1 MRTDV
6 WGIDEGYEDAL
17 GAWHETPPTTRVALL
32 AAMGVDPAAQSA
44 PPAALVQ
51 VVRPQRVTPLAG
63 QGHSVFQFNTNE
75 G

>member
-32 AAMGVDPAAQSA
+32 AAMGVDPDDFSA
-44 PPAALVQ
+44 PMR
-51 VVRPQRVTPLAG
+51 RPRKPKRG
-63 QGHSVFQFNTNE
+63 IR
-75 G
+75 